1 MRSMTRFVLA
11 LSLTVA
17 AVSAGAVTLN
27 GVNIPDTAS
36 VGGHNLVLNGAGM
49 RTKFFVK
56 VYTGALYLPAK
67 QANSAAILAADTP
80 RRMVMHFVYDVDKG
94 KIAEAWEEGLEA
106 NTPNASAD
114 VKNAFKTLSS
124 WMQDMK
130 KGQEIVMNYVPG
142 TGTTVE
148 IGGKAKG
155 TLPGKAVNDAILATW
170 IGAKP
175 GPGGDFKKAVLGG
188 GK

>member
-1 MRSMTRFVLA
+1 MRSTNRLVLA
-11 LSLTVA
+11 LSLTA
-17 AVSAGAVTLN
+17 AVSAGAATVA

-36 VGGHNLVLNGAGM
+36 VNGQNLVLNGAGL
-49 RTKFFVK
+49 RSKLFIK

-67 QANSAAILAADTP
+67 QTNGATILAADTP
-80 RRMVMHFVYDVDKG
+80 RRMVMHFLYDVDKG
-94 KIAEAWEEGLEA
+94 KIAEAWEEGLKA
-106 NTPNASAD
+106 NTPGASAD

-124 WMQDMK
+124 WMGDMK
-130 KGQEIVMNYVPG
+130 KGEQIVMTYVPG

-148 IGGKAKG
+148 VAGKAKG

-170 IGAKP
+170 IGPKP

-188 GK
+188 K